1 MHVRWR
7 GRIELIAVFP
17 DLPVRVHLRGLF
29 IALRIELWLGEGR

>member
-1 MHVRWR
+1 MCVRWC

-17 DLPVRVHLRGLF
+17 DLSWHVRLRGLF